1 MKRFTAFV
9 ATLVWV
15 LPFSVKCWASPT
27 FTFYPGLEPRLVRTD
42 LGLNTTMLLS
52 VFSLNAIV
60 KLQGLNLPPPKT
72 VGETTIPLQLLE
84 GSQVFTLQLS
94 IGGKSG
100 SFLLDTG
107 ASTTMITTTLS
118 QQLGLKGEPI
128 SNQGLDYAVAGDDC
142 PNMNAILHHLPPLVI
157 NQVRVEELRGL
168 EFLTSVIPE
177 DLFGV
182 LGIDFLRNFD
192 VKLNPKTR
200 QLQLLH
206 PSPLPPESVADAIPL
221 KSRLGVMLAA
231 VNINGKG
238 PFTFLLDT
246 GADTIFIS
254 EQLAN
259 QLQLDTATRQEIQ
272 VQGFCGLEDA
282 ERSRLEQ
289 VSVQGYDQNNLE
301 VVILSSP
308 VLDLLQIDGIIGQSF
323 LNHYQQYWRFSSTS
337 KSGDFQGSLLLVPIP

>member
-1 MKRFTAFV
+1 MKCVTSLMV
-9 ATLVWV
+9 VLVW
-15 LPFSVKCWASPT
+15 LFPWGAKGLANPTLTDSPN
-27 FTFYPGLEPRLVRTD
+27 LEPSLVRTD
-42 LGLNTTMLLS
+42 LGSKTTMLLS
-52 VFSLNAIV
+52 VFSVNAIV

-72 VGETTIPLQLLE
+72 VGQTTIPLQLLE

-107 ASTTMITTTLS
+107 ASTTMITTALV

-128 SNQGLDYAVAGDDC
+128 SNEGLDYAVAGDDC

-157 NQVRVEELRGL
+157 NQVRVEELQGL
-168 EFLTSVIPE
+168 EFSTTVIPE
-177 DLFGV
+177 ELYGV
-182 LGIDFLRNFD
+182 LGMDFLRNFD
-192 VKLNPKTR
+192 VKINPKTH
-200 QLQLLH
+200 QLQLLN
-206 PSPLPPESVADAIPL
+206 PSLLPPESVAESIPL
-221 KSRLGVMLAA
+221 KSRLGVMLAE
-231 VNINGKG
+231 VEINGKG

-259 QLQLDTATRQEIQ
+259 QLNLGDATRQEIQ

-289 VSVQGYDQNNLE
+289 VSLQGYHQNNLE

-308 VLDLLQIDGIIGQSF
+308 VLDLLQVDGIIGQSF
-323 LNHYQQYWRFSSTS
+323 LSQYQQYWRFSPA
-337 KSGDFQGSLLLVPIP
+337 KSGEFQGSLLLVPLQ

>member
-1 MKRFTAFV
+1 MKSFTSLV
-9 ATLVWV
+9 VVLVWV
-15 LPFSVKCWASPT
+15 FPFAAKTLANPMTDSQN
-27 FTFYPGLEPRLVRTD
+27 LEPPLVRTN
-42 LGLNTTMLLS
+42 LGSNTTMLLS
-52 VFSLNAIV
+52 VFPLNAIV

-72 VGETTIPLQLLE
+72 IGQTTIPLQLLE

-107 ASTTMITTTLS
+107 ASTTMITTALA

-128 SNQGLDYAVAGDDC
+128 SNEGLDYAVAGDDC

-157 NQVRVEELRGL
+157 NQVRVEELQGL
-168 EFLTSVIPE
+168 EFSTSVIPE

-182 LGIDFLRNFD
+182 LGMDFLRNFD
-192 VKLNPKTR
+192 VKLNPQTR
-200 QLQLLH
+200 QLQLLS
-206 PSPLPPESVADAIPL
+206 PSALPPESVAEAIPL
-221 KSRLGVMLAA
+221 KSRLGVMLTTIY
-231 VNINGKG
+231 INGKG

-254 EQLAN
+254 KQLAN
-259 QLQLDTATRQEIQ
+259 QLQLDVATRQEIQ

-282 ERSRLEQ
+282 ERSRLEK

-323 LNHYQQYWRFSSTS
+323 LNQYQQYWRFNSPAQ
-337 KSGDFQGSLLLVPIP
+337 SGDFQGSLLLVPLQ